1 MTIVTNIDRE
11 TYINYWLPIAYKHQ
25 GSGFGFYLDGEQLPK
40 VERPPNVRLYH
51 TKEDAIKGAS
61 RIVFLTQK
69 DLVPTYQTM
78 VYLEDMKD
86 YKYIN
91 PKIQKDLIDW
101 LNTKEDTNSFT
112 FEKSKYINEKADEYR
127 YKYNLT
133 DETNLTVYRV

>member
-1 MTIVTNIDRE
+1 MTIITNIDKE

-25 GSGFGFYLDGEQLPK
+25 GSGFGFYLNGEQLPK
-40 VERPPNVRLYH
+40 VKHPPNVRLYH
-51 TKEDAIKGAS
+51 TKEDAIKEAS
-61 RIVFLTQK
+61 QIVFFTQK

-78 VYLEDMKD
+78 IYLEDMKD

-91 PKIQKDLIDW
+91 PKVQKDL
-101 LNTKEDTNSFT
+101 KDTNSFT

-133 DETNLTVYRV
+133 NETNLTVYRV